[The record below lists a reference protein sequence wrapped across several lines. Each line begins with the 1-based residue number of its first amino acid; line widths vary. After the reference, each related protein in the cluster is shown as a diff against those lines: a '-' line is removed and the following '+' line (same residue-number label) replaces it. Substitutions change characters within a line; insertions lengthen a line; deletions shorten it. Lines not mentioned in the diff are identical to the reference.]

1 MLRKLIRIT
10 ASLTLF
16 LAGAAL
22 LILGLPMAASDLNAR
37 VHTCTVE
44 EVPQAP
50 VAIVFGAG
58 LTHDGT
64 PGAVL
69 RDRVHTAADLYFA
82 GKVEKLLLSG
92 DNRTVDYNEPAAM
105 QDYALELGI
114 PAADIVLDYAGLRT
128 YDTCYRAGA
137 IFEVRDAILVTQ
149 AYPLPRAL
157 VTCRGLGVDS
167 SGVIAD
173 RREYNPASFTRWRI
187 REVPATLV
195 AFLDVF
201 LIRPLPILGNP
212 EPIFSSLLTPDRF
225 LQYEV
230 NHGS

>member
-1 MLRKLIRIT
+1 MLRKLIRIAVSIT
-10 ASLTLF
+10 GI

-37 VHTCTVE
+37 AHTYTVE

-58 LTHDGT
+58 LNHDGT

-92 DNRTVDYNEPAAM
+92 DNRTVHYNEPAAM
-105 QDYALELGI
+105 KEYALELGV
-114 PAADIVLDYAGLRT
+114 PAEDIVLDYAGLRT
-128 YDTCYRAGA
+128 YDTCYRAA
-137 IFEVRDAILVTQ
+137 EIFGVRDAVLVTQ
-149 AYPLPRAL
+149 AYHLPRAL
-157 VTCRGLGVDS
+157 ITCRGLGVDS
-167 SGVIAD
+167 SGVVAD
-173 RREYNPASFTRWRI
+173 RREYNPASFARWRI

-195 AFLDVF
+195 AFLDVY
-201 LIRPLPILGNP
+201 LIRPLPILGKP
-212 EPIFSSLLTPDRF
+212 EPIFSSLPATKF
-225 LQYEV
+225 YFTFEV
-230 NHGS
+230 EHGS

>member
-1 MLRKLIRIT
+1 MLRKFIRIA
-10 ASLTLF
+10 ASLALF
-16 LAGAAL
+16 LAGATL

-37 VHTCTVE
+37 AHTYTVA

-50 VAIVFGAG
+50 VAIVFGAS
-58 LTHDGT
+58 LNHDGT

-92 DNRTVDYNEPAAM
+92 DNRTMDYNEPAAM
-105 QDYALELGI
+105 QEYALELGI
-114 PAADIVLDYAGLRT
+114 PADDIVLDYAGLRT

-137 IFEVRDAILVTQ
+137 IFGVRDAILVTQ
-149 AYPLPRAL
+149 AYHLPRAL
-157 VTCRGLGVDS
+157 VTCRGLGIDS

-212 EPIFSSLLTPDRF
+212 EPIFSSLPSAKF
-225 LQYEV
+225 ISPFEV